1 MKIIGKVIRIHKG
14 LFVATLIL
22 SIVSVFVTLFWN
34 AVLAN
39 LINYFGNITVSQEKL
54 LSNPIFNLFVG
65 LIIIM
70 LLNTLC
76 EYISNYLA
84 AYTCETFAHEMRV
97 GYARFYL
104 KTDIRKLA
112 KMNVG
117 EEQSAMQNEMK
128 EISLYLKDNLISL
141 IKQFIAF
148 IVTTVF
154 LLCQS
159 CKLAL
164 ATILPVLPL
173 IVYCFISGKVIKQY
187 TGRCL
192 ECKQEINGL
201 TGTILEL
208 FPIIQV
214 YNGYKLIS
222 DAMDSSL
229 DVWEEHNIK
238 KERISAKLMTLS
250 GVLSFVPLLILLC
263 VGGNM
268 VVSGEISIGLF
279 YIFINLSGNVSGFL
293 QNMPNIYAGFRQ
305 FGASVD
311 RIGEKLVLK
320 EDR

>member
-1 MKIIGKVIRIHKG
+1 MSTYQII
-14 LFVATLIL
+14 
-22 SIVSVFVTLFWN
+22 SC
-34 AVLAN
+34 
-39 LINYFGNITVSQEKL
+39 
-54 LSNPIFNLFVG
+54 IFL
-65 LIIIM
+65 
-70 LLNTLC
+70 
-76 EYISNYLA
+76 
-84 AYTCETFAHEMRV
+84 ETFAHEMRV

-173 IVYCFISGKVIKQY
+173 IVYCFISGKVIKRY
-187 TGRCL
+187 TERCL

-238 KERISAKLMTLS
+238 KERISAKLLTLS
-250 GVLSFVPLLILLC
+250 GVLSFVPLD
-263 VGGNM
+263 
-268 VVSGEISIGLF
+268 LF
-279 YIFINLSGNVSGFL
+279 V
-293 QNMPNIYAGFRQ
+293 
-305 FGASVD
+305 
-311 RIGEKLVLK
+311 
-320 EDR
+320 

>member
-1 MKIIGKVIRIHKG
+1 
-14 LFVATLIL
+14 
-22 SIVSVFVTLFWN
+22 
-34 AVLAN
+34 
-39 LINYFGNITVSQEKL
+39 
-54 LSNPIFNLFVG
+54 LFVG

-76 EYISNYLA
+76 EYIANYLA

-173 IVYCFISGKVIKQY
+173 IVYCFISGKVIKRY

-208 FPIIQV
+208 FPVIQV

-222 DAMDSSL
+222 DAMDSSI